1 MRAPLRI
8 LLLEDDGIFEDLI
21 AGNLRSSG
29 ISCELIRV
37 ETRDE
42 FVRELETGAFDLVLA
57 DYALPSFDGLSAL
70 DIVHARFPQLP
81 FIFVS
86 GAMGEELAIE
96 TLQRGATDYVLK
108 HRLSRLTPAVQR
120 ALSEARERG
129 EKQQLE
135 SQLRQAQKM
144 ECLGQ
149 LAGGMA
155 HDFGNILSVIYGEME
170 LLSLEKDLTP
180 AVTDAIREV
189 IRCAERGANLTRQL
203 LTLGRNDALE
213 LRELDL
219 NTIVENFMRMVQSLL
234 GSRFKLSHELAQTL
248 PRIQA
253 EGGMIEQVLL
263 NLAINARDA
272 MTSGGQICFRTEPV
286 LVDEAYVRAH
296 PQAPAGPAVCLKVI
310 DTGAGIP
317 PDVLP
322 RLFEPFF
329 TTKADGKGTGL
340 GLAMVYGIVKQHRG
354 WIEVESTV
362 GRGTEFRI
370 FFPAAQRAEERL
382 HGNEENLQMPEGT
395 ETILLVEEDEQLRAV
410 MRNALEKCGY
420 IIHDCSSGVQAA
432 YAWTNTERIDLLLTD
447 TALPDNLT
455 GWDLARNLLSKQP
468 RLRVIYTSEFSISS
482 AGRDVQLDEGYNFL
496 QKPFGMPYLAQTVR
510 RALDGKSKKLNA

>member
-1 MRAPLRI
+1 MIAPLRI
-8 LLLEDDGIFEDLI
+8 LLLEDDEIFEDLI

-29 ISCELIRV
+29 ISCDLTRV
-37 ETRDE
+37 ETRGE
-42 FVRELETGAFDLVLA
+42 FVRELESGTFDLILA

-70 DIVHARFPQLP
+70 DIVQARFPQLP

-86 GAMGEELAIE
+86 GTMGEELAIE

-120 ALSEARERG
+120 ALAEARERV
-129 EKQQLE
+129 EKQKLE
-135 SQLRQAQKM
+135 TQLRQAQKM

-170 LLSLEKDLTP
+170 LLSLEKDLSP

-203 LTLGRNDALE
+203 LTLGHNDTLE

-219 NTIVENFMRMVQSLL
+219 NVIVDNFMRMVQSLL
-234 GSRFKLSHELAQTL
+234 GSRFHLRREVGETL

-253 EGGMIEQVLL
+253 DGGMVEQILL

-272 MTSGGQICFRTEPV
+272 MPSGGELCFRTETIF
-286 LVDEAYVRAH
+286 VDEAYLRAH
-296 PQAPAGPAVCLKVI
+296 PQAPAGPAVCLNVT
-310 DTGAGIP
+310 DTGVGIP
-317 PDVLP
+317 PEVLP

-329 TTKADGKGTGL
+329 TTKPNGKGTGL
-340 GLAMVYGIVKQHRG
+340 GLAMVYGIVKQHHG

-362 GRGTEFRI
+362 GRGTQFRI
-370 FFPAAQRAEERL
+370 FFPAADRTAAQS
-382 HGNEENLQMPEGT
+382 HVGEENLQMPEGT

-420 IIHDCSSGVQAA
+420 IVHDCSSGGQAA
-432 YAWTNTERIDLLLTD
+432 YAWTNAERIDLLLTE

-468 RLRVIYTSEFSISS
+468 QLRVIYTSGYSISS
-482 AGRDVQLDEGYNFL
+482 AGRDVQLEEGYNFMH
-496 QKPFGMPYLAQTVR
+496 KPFGMPYLAQSVR
-510 RALDGKSKKLNA
+510 RALDAARSHS